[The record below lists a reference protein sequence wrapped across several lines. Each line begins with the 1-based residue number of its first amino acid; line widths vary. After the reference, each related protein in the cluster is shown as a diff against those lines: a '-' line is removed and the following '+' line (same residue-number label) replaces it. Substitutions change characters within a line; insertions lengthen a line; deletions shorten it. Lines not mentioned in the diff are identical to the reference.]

1 MLSARRHRPAGPAP
15 GFTLVEMA
23 VALAIMGLLVAVT
36 VPSAVE
42 WVRNLQVRSTTESL
56 RAGLERAR
64 MDALK
69 NNRSVSYWLVADD
82 AVVPG
87 GECKVSSAGRHW
99 VISVKNPEGKCNETV
114 ASKDPL
120 LVSRSEAV
128 SGSSRVTVAAID
140 ASAKDASRVIFNTLG
155 QVVNA
160 DAISRITIKPASGTA
175 RELQIRVES
184 GGAIRSCDP
193 KVSSSDPRACP

>member
-1 MLSARRHRPAGPAP
+1 MLSAAVPGRRRAAA
-15 GFTLVEMA
+15 GFTLIELA
-23 VALAIMGLLVAVT
+23 VGLAVMGLLVAVT
-36 VPSAVE
+36 VPGAVE

-64 MDALK
+64 LDALK
-69 NNRSVSYWLVADD
+69 NNRAVSFWLIADD
-82 AVVPG
+82 AAIPG
-87 GECKVSSAGRHW
+87 SACAVSNTGRHW
-99 VISVKNPEGKCNETV
+99 VISVKDPAGKCNEDV
-114 ASKDPL
+114 PSADPL
-120 LVSRSEAV
+120 LVARSEAL
-128 SGSSRVTVAAID
+128 SGASRVTVAAVD
-140 ASAKDASRVIFNTLG
+140 STDKDASRVIFNTLG

-160 DAISRITIKPASGTA
+160 DAINRITIKPASGTA

>member
-1 MLSARRHRPAGPAP
+1 MLSAAVPGRRRAAA
-15 GFTLVEMA
+15 GFTLIELA
-23 VALAIMGLLVAVT
+23 VGLAIMGLLVAVT
-36 VPSAVE
+36 VPGAVE

-64 MDALK
+64 LDALK
-69 NNRSVSYWLVADD
+69 NNRAVSFWLIADD
-82 AVVPG
+82 AAVPG
-87 GECKVSSAGRHW
+87 SGCKVSSAGHHW
-99 VISVKNPEGKCNETV
+99 VISVKNPEGKCNETE

-120 LVSRSEAV
+120 LVTRSEAV
-128 SGSSRVTVAAID
+128 SGAARVTVAAID
-140 ASAKDASRVIFNTLG
+140 ASDNDASQVIFNTLG

-160 DAISRITIKPASGTA
+160 DAINRITIKPASGTA